1 MTEEE
6 RALRREF
13 ARLYELK
20 DSVRGPTPTN
30 AYFRG
35 FTGHLARS
43 AHIRDFYL
51 RYERSLQGLD
61 DQAREHLKQE
71 ALPRLTAR
79 DKRGRGWQQ
88 LFDLLNE
95 ARAYN
100 YLKSLGATN
109 LHFIPRSS
117 GKTPDLE
124 GTLARNR
131 LLCEV
136 KTFNISEEEVAFRS
150 GRKKVRS
157 GQITLPAEFLKKL
170 RTTVDAAK
178 QQLLAFDPARGSTHY
193 VYLNLGFDDILG
205 EFKESYFRQIDNDL
219 ARTPVTDVRLVLCND
234 YTAFY
239 KPLYMRCADVDN
251 MGQTG

>member
-1 MTEEE
+1 VTEEE

-20 DSVRGPTPTN
+20 DSVRGPTPAN

-43 AHIRDFYL
+43 GHVRDFYL

-61 DQAREHLKQE
+61 DKAWEHLKQE
-71 ALPRLTAR
+71 AMPRLTAR
-79 DKRGRGWQQ
+79 DKKGRGWQQ

-100 YLKSLGATN
+100 YLKSRGATN

-124 GTLARNR
+124 GFCASKRV
-131 LLCEV
+131 LCEV
-136 KTFNISEEEVAFRS
+136 KTLNISEEEVAFRS
-150 GRKKVRS
+150 GRKRVRS
-157 GQITLPAEFLKKL
+157 GQIALPSEFLHKL
-170 RTTVDAAK
+170 RTSLDAAK
-178 QQLLAFDPARGSTHY
+178 QQLLAFDLLHTAIHF
-193 VYLNLGFDDILG
+193 VYLNVGFDDILG
-205 EFKESYFRQIDNDL
+205 EFKEGYFRQIDNDL
-219 ARTPVTDVRLVLCND
+219 ARTPVTDVRLVFCND

-239 KPLYMRCADVDN
+239 KPLHMRCADVDN
-251 MGQTG
+251 MD